1 MRIGG
6 REIGAGR
13 PVYVIA
19 EVGVNHDGDIER
31 ALMLTDLAAEAGA
44 DAVKF
49 QYFKTDLLLSRS
61 AELAAYQEEAG
72 ETDPLAMLR
81 RLELSLAEMDRV
93 VERAHERG
101 LAAIVTVFSVDLVA
115 EARTLAWDAF
125 KTASPDIVHRPLLEA
140 LAADGRP
147 MVVSTGASTMAEVVR
162 GARWLGHCRDRL
174 AMLQCVSCYPAPEAA
189 LDGIGAIADAT
200 GLPTGYSDHTEAVE
214 TGGAAVEAGACVLER
229 HITDDRSRPGPDH
242 AASLDGRQFAEYVRL
257 GRSALR
263 ADDRSKTGPI
273 GVLTRGRVGGTLGT
287 KVVLPCERDV
297 RRVSRQSI
305 VARRR
310 IEAGEVIRLE
320 DLAFKRPGV
329 GMEPWRVGEVVGRM
343 AIAAMDAD
351 EIIDERVVGAAT
363 VAV

>member
-6 REIGAGR
+6 REIGGGCES
-13 PVYVIA
+13 YVIA
-19 EVGVNHDGDIER
+19 EIGVNHDGDVRR

-44 DAVKF
+44 DAIKL
-49 QYFKTDLLLSRS
+49 QYFRADLLMSR
-61 AELAAYQEEAG
+61 AATLAAYQEAAG

-81 RLELSLAEMDRV
+81 RLELSLSEMARV
-93 VERAHERG
+93 VERAHERR
-101 LAAIVTVFSVDLVA
+101 LHAIVTVFSVDLVA

-162 GARWLGHCRDRL
+162 AAEWLAACRDRL

-189 LDGIGAIADAT
+189 LGGIAAIAEAT
-200 GLPTGYSDHTEAVE
+200 GLPTGYSDHTATIE
-214 TGGAAVEAGACVLER
+214 TGGEAVRAGACILER

-242 AASLDGRQFAEYVRL
+242 AASLDGEGFAEYVRQ

-263 ADDRSKTGPI
+263 DDA
-273 GVLTRGRVGGTLGT
+273 GVSLGA
-287 KVVLPCERDV
+287 KVVLPCEEDV
-297 RRVSRQSI
+297 RSVSRQSI

-310 IEAGEVIRLE
+310 IEAGEVIGLG

-329 GMEPWRVGEVVGRM
+329 GMEPWRVGEIVGRVSVRGIEPDSSVDLPVPN
-343 AIAAMDAD
+343 APVEAA
-351 EIIDERVVGAAT
+351 
-363 VAV
+363 

>member
-6 REIGAGR
+6 REIGSDA

-19 EVGVNHDGDIER
+19 EIGVNHDGDVSR
-31 ALMLTDLAAEAGA
+31 ALALTDLAAEAGA
-44 DAVKF
+44 DAVKL
-49 QYFKTDLLLSRS
+49 QYFRADLLMSR
-61 AELAAYQEEAG
+61 AATLAAYQEAAG

-81 RLELSLAEMDRV
+81 RLELSLAEMERV

-101 LAAIVTVFSVDLVA
+101 LHAIVTVFSVDLVA

-162 GARWLGHCRDRL
+162 AARWLGHCRDRL

-189 LDGIGAIADAT
+189 LDGIGAIAEAT
-200 GLPTGYSDHTEAVE
+200 GLPTGYSDHTESVE
-214 TGGAAVEAGACVLER
+214 TGGAAVAAGACILER
-229 HITDDRSRPGPDH
+229 HITDDCSRPGPDH
-242 AASLDGRQFAEYVRL
+242 AASLDGERFAEYVGIARRAP
-257 GRSALR
+257 GRAR
-263 ADDRSKTGPI
+263 A
-273 GVLTRGRVGGTLGT
+273 GGTLGT
-287 KVVLPCERDV
+287 KVVLACEQDV

-310 IEAGEVIRLE
+310 IEAGEVIRPE

-329 GMEPWRVGEVVGRM
+329 GMEPWRVGEVIGRV
-343 AIAAMDAD
+343 ARCPIEAD
-351 EIIDERVVGAAT
+351 GVVDGATLVADERVA
-363 VAV
+363 